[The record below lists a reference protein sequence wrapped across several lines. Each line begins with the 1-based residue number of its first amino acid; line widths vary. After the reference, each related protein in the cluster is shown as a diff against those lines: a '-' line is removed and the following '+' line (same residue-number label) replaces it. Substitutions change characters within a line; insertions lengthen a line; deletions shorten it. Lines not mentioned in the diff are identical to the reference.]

1 MAGASRYL
9 AGMTDASEKLEGFGG
24 WLLLVAIGQWL
35 GVFGTLGDFLMEL
48 PNYAAQWSDPAV
60 RRGVVGEAALDAG
73 LVAFMLYTAIMMNM
87 KRHEFPTLFRL
98 QLALV
103 VVLPVL
109 SILWM
114 SRSTGHP
121 LGTLDFAATA
131 AQAVV
136 GVIGASI
143 SILYSLRSER
153 VRNTFVY

>member
-1 MAGASRYL
+1 
-9 AGMTDASEKLEGFGG
+9 MTGTSDRLEGFGG
-24 WLLLVAIGQWL
+24 WLLLIAIGQWL

-48 PNYAAQWSDPAV
+48 PDYAAQWSDPAV
-60 RRGVVGEAALDAG
+60 RHGIVGEALLDAG

-109 SILWM
+109 SVLWM
-114 SRSTGHP
+114 SRSTGQP
-121 LGTLDFAATA
+121 LGTADFAATA
-131 AQAVV
+131 THAVV

>member
-1 MAGASRYL
+1 MTSASK
-9 AGMTDASEKLEGFGG
+9 KLEGFGG
-24 WLLLVAIGQWL
+24 WLLLIAIGQWL

-48 PNYAAQWSDPAV
+48 PDYAAQWSDPAV
-60 RRGVVGEAALDAG
+60 RRGIVGEAVLDAG
-73 LVAFMLYTAIMMNM
+73 LIAFMFYTAIMMNM

-114 SRSTGHP
+114 SRSTGQA
-121 LGTLDFAATA
+121 LGTVDFAATA
-131 AQAVV
+131 AQAVA